1 MTEPANSMQAGTN
14 TAIALIKAMFMF
26 RFDFFVAEGAAN

>member
-1 MTEPANSMQAGTN
+1 MQAGTN
-14 TAIALIKAMFMF
+14 AAIVLTNAMFMF